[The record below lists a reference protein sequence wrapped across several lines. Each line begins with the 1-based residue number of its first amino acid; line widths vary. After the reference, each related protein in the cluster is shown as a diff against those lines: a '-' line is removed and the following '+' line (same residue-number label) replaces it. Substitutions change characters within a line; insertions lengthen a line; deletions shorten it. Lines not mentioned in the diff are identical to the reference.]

1 MNDIIVDTEV
11 HLLHPTARQPNFK
24 QESDEPVRSAIHEH
38 EEFPLLEGHLSVDA
52 LLDSMEENG
61 IDHCLLMG
69 LPWND
74 PEVHADNNDF
84 VESVVASYP
93 GRFRGMYI
101 PHLGDPPAAASKIEA
116 LDRDRFLGVKLIPG
130 WQDTTIDDPR
140 LDPIVD
146 VVEARDLFL
155 MVHTDHPTQSLD
167 GDVPYRLL
175 SFLQDHPDVK
185 VLAPHLGGLLC
196 LYALDDRIGPVLANT
211 HFITSVSSTMQMVKY
226 AADVNPDNVIFGTDF
241 PFNHCHDQRRPIQDL
256 RSLHLSPSAESKIF
270 GQTALELFHC
280 DEW

>member
-1 MNDIIVDTEV
+1 MSNTIVDTEV
-11 HLLHPTARQPNFK
+11 HVLHPAARQPDFK
-24 QESDEPVRSAIHEH
+24 QGSEEPVRSAIHEH
-38 EEFPLLEGHLSVDA
+38 EDFPLLEGRLSVNY
-52 LLDSMEENG
+52 LLESMEENG

-74 PEVHADNNDF
+74 PEVHAANNDF
-84 VESVVASYP
+84 IESVVTRYP

-101 PHLGDPPAAASKIEA
+101 PHLRDPPAAARRIEA

-130 WQDTTIDDPR
+130 WQNTSIDDPR
-140 LDPIVD
+140 LEPIID

-167 GDVPYRLL
+167 GDAPYRLL
-175 SFLQDHPDVK
+175 SFLQDHPDVN

-196 LYALDDRIGPVLANT
+196 LYALDDRIVPALDNT
-211 HFITSVSSTMQMVKY
+211 YFISSVSSTMQLVKY
-226 AADVNPDNVIFGTDF
+226 AADVNSDKVIFGTDF
-241 PFNHCHDQRRPIQDL
+241 PFNHCHDQRRPIEDL
-256 RSLHLSPSAESKIF
+256 RSLHLSQSAESKIF
-270 GQTALELFHC
+270 GQTALELLRC